1 MTGHRTTLKAEKINY
16 KVLRKINAEAARLAV
31 IEYLKTNKGNIS
43 EAARIFGIQRTVVYD
58 ILKKKE
64 EGNLK
69 DRSRTPLHSPCKTP
83 GETEDQV
90 IKAKNQTHLGAK
102 RLSIYLQKYE
112 KIKVPYGTIR
122 HILRRNKSKIS
133 YQLKGRRKSEKREF
147 VDWYSA
153 KPFQVVQV
161 DLKFIRDHKALTA
174 EQIIHLD
181 YYGIPNYQWGA
192 IDVNS
197 RFKLIA
203 YSREKT
209 WTNGLMFYLWVIS
222 WLRSHGVK
230 EEIIFTVD
238 HGEEW
243 GGKCWM
249 KIRELKKLISGF
261 GCKLI
266 QNHKGHPEENA
277 HLERS
282 HRTDDEEFYI
292 PRALKMKSE
301 KDLLDEAL
309 GYIYY
314 YNNVREHSSL
324 HYQTPYQYLKKQ
336 LPDVDSN
343 IRFVIPIMLD
353 KVSVEIGSWSG
364 YNVLAQHQK
373 LIGVIRISYLV
384 NRIS

>member
-1 MTGHRTTLKAEKINY
+1 MKTGHRTTLKTGKIDY
-16 KVLRKINAEAARLAV
+16 KVLRRINPEAARLAV
-31 IEYLKTNKGNIS
+31 IEYLSTNKGNIS
-43 EAARIFGIQRTVVYD
+43 EAARTFGIQRTVVYN
-58 ILKKKE
+58 ILKKQKE
-64 EGNLK
+64 GDLK
-69 DRSRTPLHSPCKTP
+69 DQSRAPLHSPFRTP
-83 GETEDQV
+83 AEIEDQV
-90 IKAKNQTHLGAK
+90 VGAKNQTHLGAK
-102 RLSIYLQKYE
+102 RLAVYLKKYE
-112 KIKVPYGTIR
+112 EIKVPYGTIR
-122 HILRRNKSKIS
+122 HILRRNRSRLTYPFKTRK
-133 YQLKGRRKSEKREF
+133 KSEKREF

-161 DLKFIRDHKALTA
+161 DLKFIRDRKALTA

-181 YYGIPNYQWGA
+181 HYGIPNYQWGA

-203 YSREKT
+203 YSRQKT

-222 WLRSHGVK
+222 WLRSQGVREK
-230 EEIIFTVD
+230 IVFTVD

-243 GGKCWM
+243 GGKSWM
-249 KIRELKKLISGF
+249 KVKELKKLISGF

-292 PRALKMKSE
+292 PRALKIKSE

-324 HYQTPYQYLKKQ
+324 GYKTPYQHLKKQ
-336 LPDVDSN
+336 SPEVDSN

-364 YNVLAQHQK
+364 YNVLAQNQNRP
-373 LIGVIRISYLV
+373 LYQIPCIRW
-384 NRIS
+384 